1 MRIESLTFLRFCA
14 AFVVLTYHWAG
25 GTVLKQPYL
34 EILNKGP
41 AMVTFFFVLSGF
53 VLAITYIDRDMDRC
67 YNFYVARVARIA
79 PAYIAAFLIIIPFTY
94 GEYTGFNVDVAV
106 VLHLL
111 FLQAWVPHYAVTLN
125 MAAWAISV
133 QMVFY
138 LIFPFIFPLMRQRH
152 LSTASVLMAA
162 MALYLISQAGL
173 IGLMNMES
181 FGGPGSAVN
190 EFIRF
195 NPLSHLC
202 SFVLGIAGAIWFL
215 REQAFKDQN
224 RNGLIPMLIVG
235 AVIVFVLNNES
246 WILGKLPLVLPVESS
261 IYAPLFLAF
270 ILIVANSNNFLVS
283 AMGRGPF
290 LALGNAS
297 YGFYIYQFP
306 VIFVLYSGLQITSYL
321 DANQAFAILFASLLI
336 LSLLSHYYFERPALR
351 KIRQSVSRVVS

>member
-1 MRIESLTFLRFCA
+1 MRIEALTFLRFCA
-14 AFVVLTYHWAG
+14 AFVVLTYHIAVN
-25 GTVLKQPYL
+25 TVLRQPYL
-34 EILNKGP
+34 EILKKGP

-53 VLAITYIDRDMDRC
+53 VLAITYIDRDMDRR

-79 PAYIAAFLIIIPFTY
+79 PAYMAAFLIIIPFTY
-94 GEYTGFNVDVAV
+94 CEYAGFNVDVAV

-125 MAAWAISV
+125 MAAWAVSV
-133 QMVFY
+133 QMFFY

-152 LSTASVLMAA
+152 LSTARVLMAA

-181 FGGPGSAVN
+181 FGGEGSAAN

-202 SFVLGIAGAIWFL
+202 SFILGIAGAIWFL

-235 AVIVFVLNNES
+235 SVIVFVLNNES
-246 WILGKLPLVLPVESS
+246 WIIGKLPLALPVQSS
-261 IYAPLFLAF
+261 LYAPLFLAF
-270 ILIVANSNNFLVS
+270 ILIVASANNFLVR
-283 AMGRGPF
+283 AMSRGPF
-290 LALGNAS
+290 KALGNAS

-306 VIFVLYSGLQITSYL
+306 VIIVLYFRLKITSHV
-321 DANQAFAILFASLLI
+321 DPNQAFAILCASLLS
-336 LSLLSHYYFERPALR
+336 LSLLSHYYFERPAQR
-351 KIRQSVSRVVS
+351 KIRQLVSRVES